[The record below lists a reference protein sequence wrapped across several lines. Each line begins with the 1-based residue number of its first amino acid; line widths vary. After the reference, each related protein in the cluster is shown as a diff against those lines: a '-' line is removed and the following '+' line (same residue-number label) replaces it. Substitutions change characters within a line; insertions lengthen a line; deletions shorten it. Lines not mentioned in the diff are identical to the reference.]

1 MSNEVLFLLTVFLF
15 LYLIMAMANG
25 AERRREQQQPFQGLA
40 MASYLTLGLIYLL
53 AVGLGLAIQGADWL
67 FRAQPELW
75 ERFTGD
81 ATADLPPIDSLA
93 LVGLGLW
100 APGLLGLILLLSPVR
115 RLIARFTAI
124 DAASP
129 VHAVAL
135 SMIALVGINLL
146 TTLGVGLGAL
156 AEQLQQAG
164 AKSNLE
170 WLVEIW
176 GQQLLMAIFGMIGV
190 GWLIR
195 RNWRTT
201 LERLKIVRP
210 TLRQVLLGIGLAW
223 LLVPTVFV
231 IEYVSSQYGW
241 VNTDVEKL
249 MEQLLGPVLRTP
261 LGVVSIGVAAAL
273 GEETL
278 LRGALQPRFGILFTS
293 FVFALLHAQY
303 GLSVATVIV
312 FFLGLLL
319 GFIRNRYNTTTSM
332 VMHAVYNSTLALLAY
347 LNVSF

>member
-1 MSNEVLFLLTVFLF
+1 MSDDVVILLAIFLF
-15 LYLIMAMANG
+15 LYLIIGLANG
-25 AERRREQQQPFQGLA
+25 AQRRREQQQPHQGLA
-40 MASYLTLGLIYLL
+40 MISYLSLGLLYFL
-53 AVGLGLAIQGADWL
+53 AVAIGLAVQGADVL
-67 FRAQPELW
+67 FREQPELL
-75 ERFTGD
+75 EGFTQN
-81 ATADLPPIDSLA
+81 ATVDVPPIHSLA
-93 LVGLGLW
+93 LVALGLW
-100 APGLLGLILLLSPVR
+100 APGLLGILLLLPLTR

-156 AEQLQQAG
+156 AAQLEQAG
-164 AKSNLE
+164 SKSNFE

-176 GQQLLMAIFGMIGV
+176 GQQILMAIFGLIGV
-190 GWLIR
+190 GWLTR
-195 RNWRTT
+195 RNWRAT
-201 LERLKIVRP
+201 LQRLKIVRP
-210 TLRQVLLGIGLAW
+210 TLRQILFGIGLAW
-223 LLVPTVFV
+223 LLVPIVFV
-231 IEYVSSQYGW
+231 IEYISSQYGW

-278 LRGALQPRFGILFTS
+278 LRGALQPRFGLFFTS
-293 FVFALLHAQY
+293 FIFALLHAQY
-303 GLSVATVIV
+303 GLSVATLIV
-312 FFLGLLL
+312 FLLGLLL
-319 GFIRNRYNTTTSM
+319 GVIRNRYNTTTSM
-332 VMHAVYNSTLALLAY
+332 VVHAVYNSTLALLAY